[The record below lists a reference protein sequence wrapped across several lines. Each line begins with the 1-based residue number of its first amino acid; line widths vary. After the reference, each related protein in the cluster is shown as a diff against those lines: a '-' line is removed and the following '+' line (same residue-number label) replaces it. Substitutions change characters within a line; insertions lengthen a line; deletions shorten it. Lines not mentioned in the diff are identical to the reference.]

1 MVVKRPRTSSHDP
14 IHIKLYNL
22 NWQRFSPTFEIYNDS
37 FNPHARR
44 IVFFATILLK
54 GLQVRNFPI
63 KLKLQLSMASNLP
76 SSEIGIISSSSII
89 NFIFSNLS
97 ATSLSIMSHK
107 KERITLRMLPREREL
122 AHSQERERERER
134 APLGRE
140 TNYVNQTK

>member
-1 MVVKRPRTSSHDP
+1 MLPTIIPFFHLFNNNNWLLKDQGPPLMIRSISNSDW
-14 IHIKLYNL
+14 NL
-22 NWQRFSPTFEIYNDS
+22 NWQRFGPTFEIYNDS

-122 AHSQERERERER
+122 THSRERE
-134 APLGRE
+134 LH
-140 TNYVNQTK
+140 